1 MKILVLNNDLT
12 ERSVIQQVLQRN
24 GHQVVMAPDS
34 QTAWE
39 LLQSGEIRFMV
50 GDRTNTDMDEKRF
63 IERVRS
69 SRLPAHIYILLISNK
84 GNDQETQ
91 SVPADDYLYKPLS
104 TADLKAR
111 VGIGERILHLGDNL
125 RIAKRQLESMAMFD
139 PRTNL
144 YNPKAFLT
152 TAIKELERARR
163 CLGPLSIIMLGIDNF
178 KSITGQYGD
187 ETGNDVLKIA
197 GQVVKEKTRPYDCLG
212 HWEEDTFVVALPN
225 VLGPDSEKIALRIL
239 QSLQAMNLTPI
250 EGGAVKLSLSVG
262 VAAVSHI
269 TPATEIPPLI
279 EHARQAMLSARE
291 AGSNQVFLVYI

>member
-1 MKILVLNNDLT
+1 M
-12 ERSVIQQVLQRN
+12 
-24 GHQVVMAPDS
+24 
-34 QTAWE
+34 
-39 LLQSGEIRFMV
+39 
-50 GDRTNTDMDEKRF
+50 
-63 IERVRS
+63 
-69 SRLPAHIYILLISNK
+69 
-84 GNDQETQ
+84 
-91 SVPADDYLYKPLS
+91 PADDYLYKPLS

-125 RIAKRQLESMAMFD
+125 RIAKRQMEAMAMYD

-144 YNPKAFLT
+144 YNPKAFLN

-178 KSITGQYGD
+178 KAITGQYGD

-225 VLGPDSEKIALRIL
+225 VLGPDSEKIAMRIL

-250 EGGAVKLSLSVG
+250 EGGAVKLSLSMG

-279 EHARQAMLSARE
+279 EHARQAMLERAR
-291 AGSNQVFLVYI
+291 GWQ